1 MNPIHFISKN
11 ITQQLMDE
19 VIPCQWL
26 KGANEAVD
34 LYRRASQPTTR
45 SRGIYDDCLKVA
57 LSYAKMSGEKAK
69 PIITAKKKKH
79 KPWS

>member
-19 VIPCQWL
+19 GYSLPVAQ
-26 KGANEAVD
+26 GANEAVD

-45 SRGIYDDCLKVA
+45 SRGIYDDCLKAA
-57 LSYAKMSGEKAK
+57 LNYAKMSGEKAK
-69 PIITAKKKKH
+69 PIKTAKKKKA
-79 KPWS
+79 